1 MKSQILLALALTLSF
16 AQAFAQS
23 DDQVLNSDPI
33 DVDGYLKEKAVTD
46 GELEQIRS
54 EIRKQKNE
62 VQLNKQKTKG
72 FKELSKTTEK
82 LSDTTEEYIDE
93 KKNTQKEIAEYNK
106 KIKCL
111 MEENPGPECDK
122 YVRNRRNAEPVAAA
136 PVVQEVSTAA
146 AAPVVSTAEVAP
158 IDGPMKPFEQIK
170 LALVGGVV
178 NYSGDVETLR
188 ADQYGLR
195 AESNIT
201 DRFSMN
207 VGFTYTNFQT
217 EDFANNFYGNQ
228 GWANSYYNY
237 YGQKGRDIEYKN
249 FGFDIGGK
257 FFVAKTERFRPY
269 LGLNVGYNMA
279 GLRYMNNNNFSATP
293 FGYNAQFGN
302 EEYKAS
308 FANATVALGTEIL
321 FTRTVGMT
329 LQGSYSRGLGSS
341 LSSES
346 SRNVANSPDQ
356 RRLGELADEVIDAN
370 ALTITAGLMVIF

>member
-1 MKSQILLALALTLSF
+1 MNSKILLALALTLSF
-16 AQAFAQS
+16 AQVFAQS
-23 DDQVLNSDPI
+23 EEQVLNSDPI
-33 DVDGYLKEKAVTD
+33 DVDGYLKEKNVTD
-46 GELEQIRS
+46 HELEQIRS

-62 VQLNKQKTKG
+62 VILNKEKTKG

-82 LSDTTEEYIDE
+82 LSETTEDYIDE

-111 MEENPGPECDK
+111 MEENPGPDCAK
-122 YVRNRRNAEPVAAA
+122 YVKNARTEEPA
-136 PVVQEVSTAA
+136 PVVQEVNTAA
-146 AAPVVSTAEVAP
+146 AAPVVSTAEVAAP
-158 IDGPMKPFEQIK
+158 GAPLKPFEELK
-170 LALVGGVV
+170 LSLNGGVTT
-178 NYSGDVETLR
+178 YAGDTETLR
-188 ADQYGLR
+188 ADTYGLR

-207 VGFTYTNFQT
+207 VGVAYTNFQT
-217 EDFANNFYGNQ
+217 EDFANNFYGSQ
-228 GWANSYYNY
+228 AWSPYYYNA

-269 LGLNVGYNMA
+269 VGLNLGYNMA
-279 GLRYMNNNNFSATP
+279 SLRYMNNDGFNASP
-293 FGYNAQFGN
+293 YGYNYQFGN

-308 FANATVALGTEIL
+308 FANATLSLGTEIL

-329 LQGSYSRGLGSS
+329 LQGSYSRGVGSS

-346 SRNVANSPDQ
+346 SKNVANSPDQ
-356 RRLGELADEVIDAN
+356 KRLGQLADEVINAN
-370 ALTITAGLMVIF
+370 ALSITAGLMVIF